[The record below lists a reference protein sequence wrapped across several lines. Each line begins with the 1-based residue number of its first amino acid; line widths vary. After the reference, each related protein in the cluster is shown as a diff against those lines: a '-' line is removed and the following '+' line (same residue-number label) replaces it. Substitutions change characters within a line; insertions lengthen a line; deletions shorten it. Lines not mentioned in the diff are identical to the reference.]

1 MSDRFTRIAVI
12 SSHLDNTEGKLL
24 IDTGEIMRRF
34 SKKSSINNTV
44 HSLLLYLHYNEME
57 SSQLQQC
64 AGSR

>member
-1 MSDRFTRIAVI
+1 MFTRIAVI

-44 HSLLLYLHYNEME
+44 CCSFITFMFAL
-57 SSQLQQC
+57 
-64 AGSR
+64 